1 MLITIATIVLT
12 MRLAATLFSRSI
24 LRTGGR
30 LKAREVLVEA
40 RRAAA

>member
-1 MLITIATIVLT
+1 MLIAVATIVLT
-12 MRLAATLFSRSI
+12 MRMAAALFSRSI

-30 LKAREVLVEA
+30 LKARQVLVGA